1 MTDST
6 QFLVNNVAGAL
17 GGQTIQTRYEDIINP
32 PKETSD
38 ADAEEIKERILSGL
52 RELGEE

>member
-1 MTDST
+1 M
-6 QFLVNNVAGAL
+6 